1 MGKKNTGIPGI
12 YIIRSTYIDYHIII
26 RGCRFYDMYG
36 ILYQPPNKERG
47 VLYQPTIYK
56 SYRRVPGIIIKVIWW
71 SPTACCPH
79 FFTSKYSECYL
90 FIPEGAIIIPGTKN
104 KNSNNSP
111 VVRTYVSLVY
121 REQQHTSSTTMM
133 IQQQL
138 YTHTCVYVVSSSP
151 FPRYRYRGNTSIMCA
166 KSRKNTNME
175 EARRGYESWTCQ
187 FFFFFALV
195 YSSSRICCVA
205 AADRAGP
212 LSLSTEHRTQP
223 YKHFRG
229 PKRLGPWTYSATTTF
244 RGPGDPP
251 LGGARRL

>member
-1 MGKKNTGIPGI
+1 MGKKKTGIPGI

-187 FFFFFALV
+187 FFFFSLW
-195 YSSSRICCVA
+195 YIVA
-205 AADRAGP
+205 VESVVLRPPTAPDLSLWVLSTGHSPINISAGP
-212 LSLSTEHRTQP
+212 RDS
-223 YKHFRG
+223 
-229 PKRLGPWTYSATTTF
+229 
-244 RGPGDPP
+244 GPGRI
-251 LGGARRL
+251 LLQQRSGGLETLP